1 MYNANRT
8 IFLSL
13 QQHSIQINTSGK
25 IIDSFSI
32 DNLTGMVTW
41 DSPIAIGE
49 YNFGDIFY

>member
-32 DNLTGMVTW
+32 DNFILK
-41 DSPIAIGE
+41 
-49 YNFGDIFY
+49 YFYERGAPKKI